1 MKEKTLG
8 HIYALFT
15 ILVWGSCFVLTKVM
29 LTAYTPT
36 QIIPLRMGLAYLTL
50 WALRPKTMKLPWKDE
65 LMFILIGIT
74 GGSFYFFL
82 QNTAAA
88 HTSAANVSI
97 LVSMSPILTV
107 ILAQLFSRKG
117 EKLGEIRDYFGKSL
131 FTELAPADGVLLY
144 QTASLN
150 IIEKGPM
157 VSYGVPRPDP

>member
-1 MKEKTLG
+1 MKKKTLG

-74 GGSFYFFL
+74 GGSVYFFL
-82 QNTAAA
+82 QNTASA
-88 HTSAANVSI
+88 HTSAANVRSWPSCSPGRAKSWESWYTSARWWPLPAWCWWCSTAPCPSI
-97 LVSMSPILTV
+97 
-107 ILAQLFSRKG
+107 
-117 EKLGEIRDYFGKSL
+117 
-131 FTELAPADGVLLY
+131 
-144 QTASLN
+144 
-150 IIEKGPM
+150 
-157 VSYGVPRPDP
+157 

>member
-29 LTAYTPT
+29 LTTYTPT

-74 GGSFYFFL
+74 GGSFYFCRTPP
-82 QNTAAA
+82 QPT
-88 HTSAANVSI
+88 HPPPTSAFWC
-97 LVSMSPILTV
+97 PC
-107 ILAQLFSRKG
+107 
-117 EKLGEIRDYFGKSL
+117 
-131 FTELAPADGVLLY
+131 
-144 QTASLN
+144 
-150 IIEKGPM
+150 
-157 VSYGVPRPDP
+157 PRF

>member
-97 LVSMSPILTV
+97 LVSMSPI
-107 ILAQLFSRKG
+107 
-117 EKLGEIRDYFGKSL
+117 
-131 FTELAPADGVLLY
+131 
-144 QTASLN
+144 
-150 IIEKGPM
+150 
-157 VSYGVPRPDP
+157 